1 MSQLNTPDP
10 EGAKTF
16 YGPVFG
22 WETETFDMGG
32 GEITMWCVPGYVGGE
47 PEQPVSRE
55 VVGVMVPVSGPERWR
70 RTGASTSWV
79 EDVDA
84 AADKALTLSGEI
96 KISPFHTSVG
106 RTAILADPQGAVFS
120 VSKVG
125 PSA

>member
-70 RTGASTSWV
+70 RTGASTSG
-79 EDVDA
+79 
-84 AADKALTLSGEI
+84 SR
-96 KISPFHTSVG
+96 TSM
-106 RTAILADPQGAVFS
+106 RPQT
-120 VSKVG
+120 K
-125 PSA
+125 P